1 LFLLSLSAHN
11 TSLLDAL
18 SHKQDMSNV
27 VAEDVVLRQ
36 YECFEP
42 TFSRES
48 CRARKNIYISEQ
60 TTADLIPSIDEKFAD
75 SRKLYFFFDYIVA
88 MQIVDGQ
95 AKHFHFTNGAEDIAV
110 IPTELHRQG
119 KLLYAVVVGND
130 VEVRQ
135 QWKTIAFLTAD
146 DLRERY
152 GILQCDLPVGS
163 HTVHHH
169 FADDLARIVISEN
182 VIRSTKWAQID
193 IHHRPKTQKPW
204 LNFSRFARSVLR
216 ALRQRDNDKWVAMA
230 NIKHNAYAYHIE
242 KVLPVWLSE
251 RKQFVGV
258 AFRIDCD
265 GSTKVCGIH
274 FDLPDVENKANL
286 IDIERAQTMHWL
298 PNSQKPCQERRASS
312 APAAPPS
319 WHDVP
324 RHQIPMVHSQSVPDM
339 AHNQLAPTAHA
350 VQQDVQHNPLP
361 QFALQN
367 QSPVILPT
375 QALHAVA
382 QQQPQT
388 MQSQS
393 ALNSAYAV
401 QHQNQY
407 ALQPQLMLAIPVSV
421 SPVPVSTLPAIPQTP
436 MTMAQLQ
443 HQPQLVVP
451 VQSPQVMWPSMSPL
465 SAETPQTLHQLQ
477 QAQVTYGQVQP
488 YAYAHY
494 EQPAAPVPVNV
505 PLTPANLNTKA
516 AVFIPSKIVSD
527 MELEP
532 IREERSDEYQK
543 M

>member
-1 LFLLSLSAHN
+1 
-11 TSLLDAL
+11 
-18 SHKQDMSNV
+18 MSDV

-36 YECFEP
+36 CECFAP
-42 TFSRES
+42 TFSSES
-48 CRARKNIYISEQ
+48 CRARKNIYIAKE
-60 TTADLIPSIDEKFAD
+60 TTAALIAFIEEKFAD

-88 MQIVDGQ
+88 MQIIDGQ
-95 AKHFHFTNGAEDIAV
+95 MTHFHFTNGAEDIAV
-110 IPTELHRQG
+110 ISTELHHQG

-152 GILQCDLPVGS
+152 GILKRDLPVGS

-182 VIRSTKWAQID
+182 VIRSTKWAQIEV
-193 IHHRPKTQKPW
+193 HHRPKTQKPW

-216 ALRQRDNDKWVAMA
+216 AFRQRGEEWVVAMA
-230 NIKHNAYAYHIE
+230 NIKHKAYAYHIE

-258 AFRIDCD
+258 AFRIDGD

-286 IDIERAQTMHWL
+286 IDIQRAQTMHWL
-298 PNSQKPCQERRASS
+298 PNSQRQCQEGRASS
-312 APAAPPS
+312 APPAPPS

-339 AHNQLAPTAHA
+339 AHNQLPPSHA
-350 VQQDVQHNPLP
+350 VQQRVQHIPSP
-361 QFALQN
+361 QFALQY

-382 QQQPQT
+382 YQQPQT
-388 MQSQS
+388 MHSQR
-393 ALNSAYAV
+393 AQNSAYAV
-401 QHQNQY
+401 QHQNEY
-407 ALQPQLMLAIPVSV
+407 ALQPQLMLAIPV
-421 SPVPVSTLPAIPQTP
+421 PVSTLPTTPQTP
-436 MTMAQLQ
+436 RTMVQLQ

-451 VQSPQVMWPSMSPL
+451 VQSPQVMWPSMSPYSPM
-465 SAETPQTLHQLQ
+465 SAETPQTPHQLQ
-477 QAQVTYGQVQP
+477 QAQVAYGQVQP
-488 YAYAHY
+488 YAYAQY
-494 EQPAAPVPVNV
+494 EQPAPMTNEE
-505 PLTPANLNTKA
+505 TPANLNTEA
-516 AVFIPSKIVSD
+516 AVFMPSKIVPD
-527 MELEP
+527 LKLKP